1 MFEAFQKGEKIKQL
15 GNAKMG
21 IKTAD
26 NEKYLRMLWEVK
38 NTDINDKWFICAKG
52 GNFRKYFGNLDRV
65 IDWSDNAKRFYHKN
79 KSSSLV
85 SEKYLFL
92 EGITYT
98 TVTSSG
104 TGFRILPNYCLFS
117 NGGPTILNIE
127 KIYYVM
133 GFLNSNIAQY
143 LLQFLN
149 PTINLMLYNV
159 NEIPIIFDESF
170 ENEIRI
176 YMQVDLEKFF

>member
-1 MFEAFQKGEKIKQL
+1 MFEAFQKGEKVKRL
-15 GNAKMG
+15 GNAQMG
-21 IKTAD
+21 IKTAN
-26 NEKYLRMLWEVK
+26 NEKYMRMLWEVK
-38 NTDINDKWFICAKG
+38 NTDINKKWFICAKG

-65 IDWSDNAKRFYHKN
+65 IDWSENAKNFYHKN

-85 SEKYLFL
+85 NEKYLFL

-117 NGGPTILNIE
+117 NGGPTILNI
-127 KIYYVM
+127 KNIYYII
-133 GFLNSNIAQY
+133 GFLNSNIVQY

-170 ENEIRI
+170 DKEIGI
-176 YMQVDLEKFF
+176 YLLISF